1 MSDDF
6 RLPIAD
12 CRLRTRLR
20 ARSSVH
26 RSPSSVLCRPSSA
39 AAGFTLAEVLVAL
52 ACALVITVAAA
63 SSLIAVLRSERA
75 QWSERRASQQ
85 AESWL
90 AAHYT
95 GRAAS
100 EPAMPLR
107 RVEPGDEKLA
117 WVWLTPEPDAGRPV
131 RPTVWTRSRPGAPAQ

>member
-1 MSDDF
+1 MSDEF

-12 CRLRTRLR
+12 CRLRTGLR

-26 RSPSSVLCRPSSA
+26 RSPSSALCRPSSA

-63 SSLIAVLRSERA
+63 SVLITVLRSERA

-85 AESWL
+85 AGSWL
-90 AAHYT
+90 AAYYT
-95 GRAAS
+95 GRGNT
-100 EPAMPLR
+100 EPAQLR
-107 RVEPGDEKLA
+107 RVEPAEERAK
-117 WVWLTPEPDAGRPV
+117 WQWLTTEPATGGLV
-131 RPTVWTRSRPGAPAQ
+131 RATVWTRTRAGAPAQ